1 MCLYKM
7 ARRELSNEWSIIN
20 IAWIFIQIQPKQIPQ
35 ILLDHPVQFMRRYLE
50 HSNQGK
56 YTEAVVGKVLESA
69 RKPHIPP

>member
-35 ILLDHPVQFMRRYLE
+35 ILLDHPVFRV
-50 HSNQGK
+50 
-56 YTEAVVGKVLESA
+56 EAVENASMQKTAELF
-69 RKPHIPP
+69 